1 MSIGYASTCR
11 LGGVLFLRG
20 RVPRRTGIQ
29 DRVEQE
35 TDSKEPKSSKLL
47 DLRIETCSREFADLE
62 HLPSNL
68 IQVHN
73 LWARTELG
81 EDETVDKAQEARD
94 ITKGKISSS
103 LVKNRD
109 KKMAY
114 FFRVLEGLLGLQA

>member
-1 MSIGYASTCR
+1 
-11 LGGVLFLRG
+11 
-20 RVPRRTGIQ
+20 
-29 DRVEQE
+29 
-35 TDSKEPKSSKLL
+35 
-47 DLRIETCSREFADLE
+47 
-62 HLPSNL
+62 
-68 IQVHN
+68 

-81 EDETVDKAQEARD
+81 EDEIVDKVQEARD